1 MNVLVTGATGFAGSH
16 LVEYLKSRGYT
27 IFSPRIDLLNAT
39 DVAGALKNK
48 TFDSVFHLAAIAS
61 TSDSYSFPGK
71 VLKNNLL
78 AQLNLL
84 ETLRRQNSHAKILI
98 IGSADEY
105 GHGSK
110 KPITEDSPLSPASP
124 YAVSKIAQDFMGLQ
138 YYLAYGMEVVRVRPF
153 NHIGE
158 RQALGFVVPDFAKQI
173 IDIERT
179 RKSGVI
185 EVGNLNAVR
194 DFTDVKD
201 MVVAYDLA
209 LEKGK
214 PGDVY
219 NLGSGR
225 GVKIEDLLERL
236 VKLSNADITIRI
248 DKTKF
253 RPGESPRLVCD
264 ASKFKKLTGWE
275 PKIPLSD
282 TLMRVLE
289 WWRKQ

>member
-16 LVEYLKSRGYT
+16 LVEYLKNHGYT
-27 IFSPRIDLLNAT
+27 VFSPRIDLLNAT
-39 DVAGALKNK
+39 DTAGALKNK

-71 VLKNNLL
+71 ILKNNLL

-84 ETLRRQNSHAKILI
+84 ETFRRQDSHAKILI
-98 IGSADEY
+98 VGSADEY
-105 GHGSK
+105 GQGSK
-110 KPITEDSPLSPASP
+110 KPITEDAPLSPASP

-138 YYLAYGMEVVRVRPF
+138 YFLAYGMGVVRVRPF

-158 RQALGFVVPDFAKQI
+158 RQSLGFVVPDFAKQI

-179 RKSGVI
+179 QKPGVI
-185 EVGNLNAVR
+185 RVGNLDAVR

-201 MVVAYDLA
+201 MVVAYELA
-209 LEKGK
+209 LRKGK

-225 GVKIEDLLERL
+225 GVKIRHLLDQL
-236 VKLSNADITIRI
+236 VKHSKVDISIKVDT
-248 DKTKF
+248 KKF
-253 RPGESPRLVCD
+253 RPGESPQLICD

-275 PKIPLSD
+275 PKVPLSD
-282 TLMRVLE
+282 TLERVLE